1 MQQNM
6 IGKRGIL
13 ALTLLCGSFAFATDY
28 YVSTTGADANDGTTA
43 ETAFATIDKAITTAV
58 AGDTIYVASGTYQTT
73 TQYGPNLLATMIGTG
88 ESRDDVVIDS
98 DGTYRTL
105 RIASTGTVKHMTI
118 IGNANYKADKG
129 GAVEMT
135 GGLLEDCVVKNGTA
149 SNASNPEGGN
159 VYVASDGV
167 ISNCEIF
174 GGKAKRRAG
183 NVYVEKGTV
192 VNCNI
197 HDGYSESDAG
207 NLYMV
212 HGLVSKCTIADGQAK
227 GDGGNIRW
235 YDNADGQIAD
245 CVISN
250 GQIVAVQDSD
260 GKYPEKKGAN
270 IFLKGSGKL
279 TRCKV
284 LGGSYLDAG
293 YNCGS
298 LCVYYSSAA
307 VEDCLI
313 EGSECGGALLAGTT
327 YIYNTTII
335 ANDKYGIWSWGDG
348 KNFHNTILF
357 GNMLD
362 GANKDYTG
370 NKPKADA
377 AVFGLAVTTSGGVFK
392 SGEYSDGVILL
403 EDSSA
408 FADYAN
414 GDYHPVKGSI
424 LVDAGTADPRA
435 DASATDLD
443 GNPRVVN
450 AIDIGCYEYQPVDFT
465 VSFSMAFENDDH
477 IPAAV
482 AFTAVPLNADGD
494 VSYTWDFGD
503 GSEKVVTTDA
513 MVSHTYEQPGKF
525 TVSLVAEAGSETASL
540 MREDLV
546 AVYDTAVWVNPNGS
560 ETFPYNTEATGVKTI
575 DKAISV
581 HSSAGRGEILIVPGL
596 YTTEWQYAL
605 NQAYVVRGMGATPED
620 VVVRNSKQA
629 DKNNNYRR
637 AFEVAH
643 ADARVEN
650 LTMEGGTVY
659 DNRGGNLRITAGV
672 VSNCVIRGGTA
683 TVGTGNAA
691 GGGVEVTGSGILT
704 HCVVTNNALIGASG
718 STVYGG
724 GAGIYMCYNQKNMR
738 LSNCLVAYNTYE
750 PGVDAETGAG
760 IVKEGAAGVYFGGAN
775 EQVVVENCTVVSN
788 TVVGS
793 VKDDSAGI
801 YCTSWS
807 TTFRNCVVAGNYET
821 DKGQYTSVAF
831 SEYQGTPKNGVANCV
846 MDDTDTNKSC
856 ILYGTI
862 RCVSGNVKTMFKDFD
877 KGNFM
882 PKPGSV
888 LANKGTSSLTL
899 PGEVD
904 LAGKPR
910 VFGKA
915 IDIGCFEAQQ
925 NSGLII
931 TIR

>member
-1 MQQNM
+1 MQEIM
-6 IGKRGIL
+6 IGKRGVL
-13 ALTLLCGSFAFATDY
+13 ALALLCGSFAFATDY
-28 YVSTTGADANDGTTA
+28 HVSTTGADANDGLTA
-43 ETAFATIDKAITTAV
+43 ETAFATIDRAIDVATAS
-58 AGDTIYVASGTYQTT
+58 DTIYVASGTYQTT
-73 TQYGPNLLATMIGTG
+73 TQWGPNLKATMVGTG
-88 ESRDDVVIDS
+88 DSRDDVVIES
-98 DGTYRTL
+98 AGSYRTL
-105 RIASTGTVKHMTI
+105 RTASTAVVKHLTI
-118 IGNANYKADKG
+118 VGNKDYKADKG

-149 SNASNPEGGN
+149 SNATNPGGGN

-174 GGKAKRRAG
+174 GGKAKRCAG
-183 NVYVEKGTV
+183 NVYVEKGTI

-197 HDGYSESDAG
+197 HDGFSEGDAG

-227 GDGGNIRW
+227 GDGGNIRY

-250 GQIVAVQDSD
+250 GQIVAVRGAD

-270 IFLKGSGKL
+270 VLLRGSGKL

-284 LGGSYLDAG
+284 SGGSYLDAG
-293 YNCGS
+293 YDCGS
-298 LCVYYSSAA
+298 LCIYYSSAV

-327 YIYNTTII
+327 TIYNTTIA

-348 KNFHNTILF
+348 RNFYNTILF
-357 GNMLD
+357 GNVLD

-370 NKPKADA
+370 NKPRTDA
-377 AVFGLAVTTSGGVFK
+377 AVFGLATTSGGVFK
-392 SGEYSDGVILL
+392 SGEYSNGVILL
-403 EDSSA
+403 EDSSV
-408 FADYAN
+408 FTDYAN
-414 GDYHPVKGSI
+414 GDYRPVKGSA
-424 LVDAGTADPRA
+424 LVDSGTPDPRS
-435 DASATDLD
+435 DASVTDVD
-443 GNPRVVN
+443 GKPRVVN

-465 VSFSMAFENDDH
+465 VSFAMTLENDDH
-477 IPAAV
+477 IPVAAT
-482 AFTAVPLNADGD
+482 FTAIPLNADGE

-503 GSEKVVTTDA
+503 GSEKLSTVEAT
-513 MVSHTYEQPGKF
+513 VSHTFENPGKY
-525 TVSLVAEAGSETASL
+525 TVSIVAEAGGETAVL
-540 MREDLV
+540 TRENLV
-546 AVYDTAVWVNPNGS
+546 VAYDTTIWVNPNGS

-581 HSSAGRGEILIVPGL
+581 HSSAGRGEILVAPGL

-605 NQAYVVRGMGATPED
+605 DRAYVVRGMGASPED
-620 VVVRNSKQA
+620 VIVRNTKQA
-629 DKNNNYRR
+629 DKSNNWRR
-637 AFEVAH
+637 TFEVAN

-650 LTMEGGTVY
+650 LTMEGGSVY
-659 DNRGGNLRITAGV
+659 DNRGGNLRLTAGV

-704 HCVVTNNALIGASG
+704 HCVVTNNALIGISG

-724 GAGIYMCYNQKNMR
+724 GAGIYMCYNQKSMR
-738 LSNCLVAYNTYE
+738 LSNCLIAYNTYE
-750 PGVDAETGAG
+750 PGAASETEEG
-760 IVKEGAAGVYFGGAN
+760 IVKDGSAGVYFGGAN
-775 EQVVVENCTVVSN
+775 EQSVMENCTVVSN

-821 DKGQYTSVAF
+821 DKGKYTSVAF
-831 SEYQGTPKNGVANCV
+831 SEDQGTPKNGVVNCV

-856 ILYGTI
+856 ILYGTT
-862 RCVSGNVKTMFKDFD
+862 RCAPGDVKTMFKDFD

-899 PGEVD
+899 PCEVD

-931 TIR
+931 VIR